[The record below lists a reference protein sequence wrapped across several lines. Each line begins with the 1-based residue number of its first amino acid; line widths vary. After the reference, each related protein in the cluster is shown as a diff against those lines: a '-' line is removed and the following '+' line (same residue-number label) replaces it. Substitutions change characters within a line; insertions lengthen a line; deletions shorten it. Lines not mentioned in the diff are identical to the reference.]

1 MMKGTVGLKLGV
13 SKLERGQIRF
23 ILRATTWM
31 MESKKILCMLYENG
45 EFVCV
50 QTLSVFN
57 TN

>member
-13 SKLERGQIRF
+13 SKLERGQIRS